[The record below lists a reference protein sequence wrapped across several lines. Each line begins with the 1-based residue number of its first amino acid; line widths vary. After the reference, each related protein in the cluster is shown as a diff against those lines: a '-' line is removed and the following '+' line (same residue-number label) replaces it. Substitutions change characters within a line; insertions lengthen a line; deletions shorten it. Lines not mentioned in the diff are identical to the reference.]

1 MFYLSFSDFLENE
14 ILDQIFGASAYS
26 APATLYFG
34 LATAEITDST
44 TGSTVTEP
52 EGGSY
57 ARKSMTNN
65 KTTWTVASG
74 GSVENKVDIE
84 FVEATA
90 SWGTVTYMFIAD
102 ASSGGNILA
111 WGQLTA
117 SKAIGTGDNA
127 KFAAGD
133 LVITLD

>member
-1 MFYLSFSDFLENE
+1 MLNLSFSDFLENE

-65 KTTWTVASG
+65 KTTWTTASG
-74 GSVENKVDIE
+74 GSVENDVDIE

-117 SKAIGTGDNA
+117 PKAIGTGDNA

>member
-1 MFYLSFSDFLENE
+1 MLHLSFSDFLENK

-34 LATAEITDST
+34 LATAPITDTT
-44 TGSTVTEP
+44 TGTTVTEP
-52 EGGSY
+52 SGGSY

-65 KTTWTVASG
+65 KTTWTTASD
-74 GSVENKVDIE
+74 GSVENKVVIE
-84 FVEATA
+84 FAEATA

-102 ASSGGNILA
+102 AATAGNILA
-111 WGQLTA
+111 WGQLTT

-127 KFAAGD
+127 KFAIGD